1 MVKNLPANSGNKRDV
16 GSIPGLG
23 RSPGGG
29 HCNPLQYSVL
39 ENSMDEEP
47 GRLQSMGHTE
57 SDMTEHTYLLFRWT
71 LRNSALNLLP
81 IEHQQFKQQLGNV
94 CR

>member
-1 MVKNLPANSGNKRDV
+1 
-16 GSIPGLG
+16 
-23 RSPGGG
+23 
-29 HCNPLQYSVL
+29 
-39 ENSMDEEP
+39 MDEEP
-47 GRLQSMGHTE
+47 GRLQSMGHKE